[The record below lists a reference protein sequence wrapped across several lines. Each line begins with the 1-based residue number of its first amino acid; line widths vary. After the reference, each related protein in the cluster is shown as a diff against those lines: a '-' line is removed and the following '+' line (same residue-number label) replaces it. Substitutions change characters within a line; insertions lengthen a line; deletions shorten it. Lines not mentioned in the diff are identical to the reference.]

1 MTTIKGKINKDGEIR
16 RYFNCTGKSHKKIC
30 TGPKVS
36 IYAEDLENMV
46 YDCITE
52 KLVELKCAK
61 STTHKNNSS
70 EINEIRLKIKTI
82 EKSEEQLM
90 DTMLTNGFDE
100 ALLALANQKAAR
112 FKRDKAALYE
122 RLEEL
127 KSTDEQSEVV
137 INLAKSWKQADY
149 RRKKAVAKILIHQI
163 NINEDG
169 SIQIIW
175 NI

>member
-61 STTHKNNSS
+61 STTYKNNSL

-82 EKSEEQLM
+82 EKAEEQLM

-100 ALLALANQKAAR
+100 ALLALANQKATQ

>member
-1 MTTIKGKINKDGEIR
+1 
-16 RYFNCTGKSHKKIC
+16 
-30 TGPKVS
+30 
-36 IYAEDLENMV
+36 
-46 YDCITE
+46 
-52 KLVELKCAK
+52 
-61 STTHKNNSS
+61 
-70 EINEIRLKIKTI
+70 
-82 EKSEEQLM
+82 
-90 DTMLTNGFDE
+90 MLTNGFDE
-100 ALLALANQKAAR
+100 ALLALANQKATQ

>member
-1 MTTIKGKINKDGEIR
+1 
-16 RYFNCTGKSHKKIC
+16 
-30 TGPKVS
+30 
-36 IYAEDLENMV
+36 MV

-100 ALLALANQKAAR
+100 ALLALANQKATQ